1 MKEAV
6 KVYLE
11 PEVHRALRLL
21 AADTTGCS
29 QSALASQ
36 IIESFLM
43 EPVVLVPQPP
53 AEGKARMKKL
63 DSDRTQPKGKKPQEQ
78 APQAQ
83 PHHPLRFKA
92 YHPTVIRRPTPLPLD
107 EAEENGQTLE
117 ELTRKTSMNRN
128 SGKSS

>member
-53 AEGKARMKKL
+53 TEGKTRMKSLK
-63 DSDRTQPKGKKPQEQ
+63 TKKKQEEQPQ
-78 APQAQ
+78 
-83 PHHPLRFKA
+83 RVRYRNF
-92 YHPTVIRRPTPLPLD
+92 HPTVLHTAALLPDD
-107 EAEENGQTLE
+107 EDDQNGPSLAD
-117 ELTRKTSMNRN
+117 LTRPSTNPS
-128 SGKSS
+128 SGRRS